1 MDAIP
6 VYVMRDV
13 IPVVR
18 NMKYTNKLW
27 FLIIVYVAVLF
38 LGASQK
44 IFSAETN
51 TVSSTVVTNN
61 TPPTAN
67 SPSVVVNN
75 SDICKSAY
83 SGAIQTQVLGISSG
97 VTVRD
102 LNCEMIKLSRS
113 LYGMGMKVAAVSTL
127 CADYRIF
134 DAMWMSATYCPF
146 MGAIGEDAKKGW
158 EENRHLV
165 PAGSKVFLSKAEAE
179 VKQKELEKQVLKQE
193 KEKQKKIEEEK
204 QALLNELNQG
214 VHKERNDQIKVFSLG
229 TLALLLLL

>member
-1 MDAIP
+1 
-6 VYVMRDV
+6 
-13 IPVVR
+13 
-18 NMKYTNKLW
+18 MKQL
-27 FLIIVYVAVLF
+27 LIILALFTAVA
-38 LGASQK
+38 
-44 IFSAETN
+44 IFTDAKAGDSN

-61 TPPTAN
+61 TPPTAS

-102 LNCEMIKLSRS
+102 MNCEMIKLARS
-113 LYGMGMKVAAVSTL
+113 LYSMNMRVAAVSTL

-158 EENRHLV
+158 ENHRHLV
-165 PAGSKVFLSKAEAE
+165 PAGSKVFLSIEQA
-179 VKQKELEKQVLKQE
+179 ELEQE
-193 KEKQKKIEEEK
+193 KAAQEIFKLEQEEQKKLEEDK
-204 QALLNELNQG
+204 QALLRELDAGIN
-214 VHKERNDQIKVFSLG
+214 NDDKVSAAAILSG
-229 TLALLLLL
+229 LAFLLLL

>member
-193 KEKQKKIEEEK
+193 KEKEKKIEEEK

>member
-1 MDAIP
+1 MI
-6 VYVMRDV
+6 
-13 IPVVR
+13 
-18 NMKYTNKLW
+18 KYTNKLW
-27 FLIIVYVAVLF
+27 FLILVYVAVLF

-44 IFSAETN
+44 IFSADTN

-102 LNCEMIKLSRS
+102 MNCEMIKLARS
-113 LYGMGMKVAAVSTL
+113 LYSMNMRVAAVSTL

-165 PAGSKVFLSKAEAE
+165 PAGSKVFLSIEEAE
-179 VKQKELEKQVLKQE
+179 RQQEKFAEDVLKRE
-193 KEKQKKIEEEK
+193 EEEQKRLEQEK

>member
-1 MDAIP
+1 MI
-6 VYVMRDV
+6 
-13 IPVVR
+13 
-18 NMKYTNKLW
+18 KYTNKLW
-27 FLIIVYVAVLF
+27 FLILVYVAVLF

-44 IFSAETN
+44 IFSADTN

-165 PAGSKVFLSKAEAE
+165 PAGSKVFLSIEQAEAE
-179 VKQKELEKQVLKQE
+179 QEKVAQELYEMELEEEKKIKQE
-193 KEKQKKIEEEK
+193 K
-204 QALLNELNQG
+204 QAMLNELNQG

>member
-1 MDAIP
+1 MI
-6 VYVMRDV
+6 
-13 IPVVR
+13 
-18 NMKYTNKLW
+18 KYTNKLW
-27 FLIIVYVAVLF
+27 FLILVYVAVLF

-44 IFSAETN
+44 IFSADTN

-127 CADYRIF
+127 CADHRIF

-165 PAGSKVFLSKAEAE
+165 PAGSKVFLSIEQIEAE
-179 VKQKELEKQVLKQE
+179 QERVAQELYEAE
-193 KEKQKKIEEEK
+193 KEEQKKIEQEK

-214 VHKERNDQIKVFSLG
+214 VHKERNDQIKTFTLG
-229 TLALLLLL
+229 GLALLLLL

>member
-1 MDAIP
+1 
-6 VYVMRDV
+6 
-13 IPVVR
+13 
-18 NMKYTNKLW
+18 MKQL
-27 FLIIVYVAVLF
+27 LIILALF
-38 LGASQK
+38 TTVG
-44 IFSAETN
+44 IFTDSRAAETN

-165 PAGSKVFLSKAEAE
+165 PAGSKVFISIEQAESE
-179 VKQKELEKQVLKQE
+179 QE
-193 KEKQKKIEEEK
+193 KVAQEIFKIEQEEQKRLEEDK
-204 QALLNELNQG
+204 QALLRELDAG
-214 VHKERNDQIKVFSLG
+214 INDDNKISAAAILSSL
-229 TLALLLLL
+229 AFLLLL

>member
-1 MDAIP
+1 MT
-6 VYVMRDV
+6 
-13 IPVVR
+13 
-18 NMKYTNKLW
+18 KYTNKLW
-27 FLIIVYVAVLF
+27 FLILVYVAVLF

-44 IFSAETN
+44 IFSADTN

-75 SDICKSAY
+75 SDVCTSAY

-97 VTVRD
+97 VTIKD
-102 LNCEMIKLSRS
+102 ANCEMIKLSRS

-165 PAGSKVFLSKAEAE
+165 PAGSKVFLSIEEAE
-179 VKQKELEKQVLKQE
+179 RQQEKFAEDVLKRE
-193 KEKQKKIEEEK
+193 EEEQKRLEQEK

>member
-1 MDAIP
+1 
-6 VYVMRDV
+6 
-13 IPVVR
+13 
-18 NMKYTNKLW
+18 MKQL
-27 FLIIVYVAVLF
+27 LIILALF
-38 LGASQK
+38 TTVG
-44 IFSAETN
+44 IFTDSRAADTN

-158 EENRHLV
+158 EKNRHLV

-193 KEKQKKIEEEK
+193 QEEQKRLKEDK
-204 QALLNELNQG
+204 QALLKELDAGINNET
-214 VHKERNDQIKVFSLG
+214 KVSAAAILSSL
-229 TLALLLLL
+229 AFLLLL

>member
-1 MDAIP
+1 
-6 VYVMRDV
+6 
-13 IPVVR
+13 
-18 NMKYTNKLW
+18 MKQL
-27 FLIIVYVAVLF
+27 LIILALF
-38 LGASQK
+38 TTVG
-44 IFSAETN
+44 IFTDSRAADTN

-146 MGAIGEDAKKGW
+146 MGAIGEDAKSGW
-158 EENRHLV
+158 EANRHLV
-165 PAGSKVFLSKAEAE
+165 PAGSKVFISIEQAESE
-179 VKQKELEKQVLKQE
+179 QE
-193 KEKQKKIEEEK
+193 KAAQEIFKIEQEEQKRLEEDK
-204 QALLNELNQG
+204 QALLRELDAG
-214 VHKERNDQIKVFSLG
+214 INDDNKISTAAILSSL
-229 TLALLLLL
+229 AFLLLL

>member
-1 MDAIP
+1 MGAIP

-193 KEKQKKIEEEK
+193 KEKEKKIEEEK